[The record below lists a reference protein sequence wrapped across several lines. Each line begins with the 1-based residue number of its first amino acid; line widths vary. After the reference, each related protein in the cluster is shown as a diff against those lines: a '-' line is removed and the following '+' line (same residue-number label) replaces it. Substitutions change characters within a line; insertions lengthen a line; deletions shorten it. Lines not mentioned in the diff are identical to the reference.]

1 MNWLNIHLAT
11 LRSPA
16 YLGSTPVERA
26 TWLQLLAYCADQ
38 ENGGRI
44 AGAASWK
51 DRQWQQTCGVTAR
64 EVRSASRLV
73 MIEGGDVRVA
83 HYPLEQE
90 AEMKSR
96 REKGREAANRRW
108 HGAEE
113 KDAGGGRR
121 DDMAGDGS
129 PIPCANAK
137 RNEKEG
143 NEKEIT
149 APPPSRVQR
158 TACAG
163 DDGGSAGCAPVC
175 LPPQAVEYGL
185 RLSPPCP
192 EQWSRKWW
200 EDSER
205 RGWLGPDGLRI
216 VKWQP
221 ALSSYWRGVQEME
234 RRICF
239 PAPGAGEAANA
250 SGGGASNGNGA
261 NGHVPQLPRE
271 RSMSAYEIKTRME
284 AIDDELARL
293 RLRGK
298 DGRSEDG
305 LRSIKIYTPEQRE
318 RRDQL
323 LKAKE
328 ALRGKLV
335 EV

>member
-1 MNWLNIHLAT
+1 
-11 LRSPA
+11 
-16 YLGSTPVERA
+16 
-26 TWLQLLAYCADQ
+26 
-38 ENGGRI
+38 
-44 AGAASWK
+44 
-51 DRQWQQTCGVTAR
+51 
-64 EVRSASRLV
+64 
-73 MIEGGDVRVA
+73 
-83 HYPLEQE
+83 
-90 AEMKSR
+90 MKSR

-113 KDAGGGRR
+113 KDEGEPIRNASCGDAGG
-121 DDMAGDGS
+121 GDGS
-129 PIPCANAK
+129 PIPCGNAK
-137 RNEKEG
+137 GNEKEG

-149 APPPSRVQR
+149 APSPCRVQR
-158 TACAG
+158 TAGAG

-175 LPPQAVEYGL
+175 FPPQAVEYGL

-239 PAPGAGEAANA
+239 PAAGANEAANGS
-250 SGGGASNGNGA
+250 SGGSGGTGNGSTT
-261 NGHVPQLPRE
+261 NGQALPQPQPQLRRLAGE

-293 RLRGK
+293 RLRAK

-305 LRSIKIYTPEQRE
+305 LRSIKIYTPGQRE

-323 LKAKE
+323 LHAKE

-335 EV
+335 EIV